1 MIIMIDNKKVPS
13 KVAYFQAV
21 EGEIP
26 AAINKLKHQS
36 ETIHKRKIR
45 SNMQSSS
52 TLKKLTKTI

>member
-45 SNMQSSS
+45 SNM
-52 TLKKLTKTI
+52 